1 MDVPF
6 PTFKLTQRLVDTLMA
21 ATNPYDVIVIGAGPG
36 GYVCAIR
43 CAQLGMKVAC
53 VEKEPKLG
61 GTCLRVG
68 CIPSKALLH
77 ASEKYDSAQHHFK
90 DLGIQ
95 LMGVKLD
102 LKGMMG
108 HKEKVVSANTAG
120 VEFLLKKNKIDW
132 LKGEGK
138 LAGKGKVIVGG
149 TTFETKNIII
159 ATGSDVVSLPGIT
172 IDEKQIVSSTGALA
186 LDKVPENLIVIGAGV
201 IGLELGSVWARL
213 GAKVTVIEYLDRILP
228 GMDNEVAKE
237 TQKIL
242 TKQGLTF
249 KLSSKVTFAVTSK
262 KGVELNVEP
271 AAGGAGERLSAEI
284 VLVAVG
290 RKPYTD
296 GLGLKEA
303 GVEVDN
309 RGRIVTNG
317 HFKTNVDG
325 IYAIGDVIVGPMLA
339 HKAEDEGMAL
349 AEELAGQKPHIDY
362 NLIPGVVYT
371 YPEVATVGKTEEQL
385 KEAGVQYKIGKFP
398 FLANGR
404 ARAMNA
410 VEGFVKIIADA
421 KTDKVLGCHIV
432 GPEAGTL
439 IAEVVIAMEFGA
451 SSEDI
456 ARTCHAHPTLEEVT
470 KEAALAVHG
479 RPIHI

>member
-1 MDVPF
+1 MTDG
-6 PTFKLTQRLVDTLMA
+6 TS
-21 ATNPYDVIVIGAGPG
+21 YDVIVIGAGPG

-77 ASEKYDSAQHHFK
+77 ASEKYDAASHHFAE
-90 DLGIQ
+90 LGIQ
-95 LMGVKLD
+95 LSGVKLD

-108 HKEKVVSANTAG
+108 HKEKVVEANTKG
-120 VEFLLKKNKIDW
+120 VEFLFKKNKIDW

-138 LAGKGKVIVGG
+138 IEAKGKVSVAGK
-149 TTFETKNIII
+149 TYDAKNIII
-159 ATGSDVVSLPGIT
+159 ATGSDVVSLPGIA
-172 IDEKQIVSSTGALA
+172 IDEKQIVSSTGAIA
-186 LDKVPENLIVIGAGV
+186 LDKVPETMIVIGAGV
-201 IGLELGSVWARL
+201 IGLELGSVWSRL

-237 TQKIL
+237 AQKIL

-249 KLSSKVTFAVTSK
+249 KLGAKVTSAVPGK
-262 KGVELNVEP
+262 KGVDLTIEP
-271 AAGGAGERLSAEI
+271 AAGGSAEKLSADI

-290 RKPYTD
+290 RKAYSD
-296 GLGLKEA
+296 GLGLADA
-303 GVEVDN
+303 GVALDE
-309 RGRIVTNG
+309 RGRVKTDG

-325 IYAIGDVIVGPMLA
+325 IYAIGDVIAGPMLA
-339 HKAEDEGMAL
+339 HKAEDEGMAI
-349 AEELAGQKPHIDY
+349 AEMLAGQKPHIDY

-371 YPEVATVGKTEEQL
+371 FPEIANVGKTEEQL
-385 KEAGVQYKIGKFP
+385 KSEGVQYKVGKFP
-398 FLANGR
+398 FMANGR

-410 VEGFVKIIADA
+410 TEGFVKIIADA

-451 SSEDI
+451 SAEDI
-456 ARTCHAHPTLEEVT
+456 ARTCHAHPTLEETT
-470 KEAALAVHG
+470 KEAALAVAG